1 MPFHH
6 AVLDNGLHV
15 VAELSD
21 ASRSVAAGF
30 FVRAGSRDEAPE
42 VAGVSHFLE
51 HMAFKG
57 GAKRDALTIN
67 RDFDRFGA
75 KNNAQTSEEETIF
88 FAASLPEYLPKT
100 FDVLAELMRPR
111 LEAGDFETE
120 KEVIIEE
127 IRMYLDNPMMTAYE
141 EAKAAH
147 FGRHPLGQSI
157 LGSVESIGAMT
168 AEQMRAYHERRYG
181 PSNIV
186 LAFCGRSDWDDLLK
200 LAREQCGAW
209 TGPGADRAL
218 APTKGARAF
227 RSLLRKEDQQQI
239 FVGIADAPPLEDD
252 LRYAAGLLTTILGD
266 HTGSRFYWAL
276 IDPGLADSADVSYQE
291 YNQAG
296 AFLTFLSCEPEQAE
310 ENMATILEVYREAM
324 ASGVSPDELERAKN
338 KVMSRMVLRGERP
351 MGRLMSLGYNWM
363 YRRKYLSVQDEL
375 DAYSRVTAGDIA
387 EVLRR
392 WPLDAL
398 TIATAGP
405 NGEVKAPA

>member
-1 MPFHH
+1 MAFHH
-6 AVLDNGLHV
+6 AVLENGLHV
-15 VAELSD
+15 VAELGD
-21 ASRSVAAGF
+21 AFHSVAAGF
-30 FVRAGSRDEAPE
+30 FVRAGSRDESRE

-57 GAKRDALTIN
+57 GGKRDALTIN

-88 FAASLPEYLPKT
+88 FAASLPEYLPPI
-100 FDVLAELMRPR
+100 FDILAELMRPR
-111 LEAGDFETE
+111 LDVSDFETE

-147 FGRHPLGQSI
+147 FGKHPLGQSI

-168 AEQMRAYHERRYG
+168 AAQMRDYHAKQYG

-186 LAFCGRSDWDDLLK
+186 LAFCGRSNWDDLLQMTK
-200 LAREQCGAW
+200 ERCGSW
-209 TGPGADRAL
+209 TGPTSERAL
-218 APTKGARAF
+218 PAAKGSAAF

-239 FVGIADAPPLEDD
+239 LVGIADAPALEDD
-252 LRYAAGLLTTILGD
+252 LRYAAALLTTILGD
-266 HTGSRFYWAL
+266 HTGSRLYWAL
-276 IDPGLADSADVSYQE
+276 IDSGAADSADLSYQE
-291 YNQAG
+291 YNRAG
-296 AFLTFLSCEPEQAE
+296 AFLTFLSCEPDLAQ
-310 ENMATILEVYREAM
+310 ENMATVLNVYREAM
-324 ASGVSPDELERAKN
+324 ASGIAPDELERAKN
-338 KVMSRMVLRGERP
+338 KVMSRLVLRGERP

-363 YRRKYLSVQDEL
+363 YRRQYISVQDEL
-375 DAYSRVTAGDIA
+375 DSFGRVTIGDVQ
-387 EVLRR
+387 EVLKR

-405 NGEVKAPA
+405 NDQLKAPA